1 MTRGARTL
9 WAVLESEPV
18 PTTLAGTVRDT
29 AVAAI
34 IVAANRADD
43 SGARELGVTPDELDL
58 LARSVLFGEASETLE
73 ESP

>member
-18 PTTLAGTVRDT
+18 PSTLAGAVRDT

-34 IVAANRADD
+34 IVAANRADE
-43 SGARELGVTPDELDL
+43 SGARDLGVTADELEL
-58 LARSVLFGEASETLE
+58 LARSVLFGEVSEALE
-73 ESP
+73 KSP